1 MTGPLRFIVLLELIG
16 LAALPLTMIVFA
28 RLPGGAVAFAKPLGV
43 VTVGWLTWLSG
54 SLGLGHGPA
63 TTAGAI
69 VLVAAGGLAATW
81 PRRRLLVACLRSRE
95 FWVAEAMLLTSIAVL
110 ASIVAHAPDVWGTEK
125 PMDMALINAIA
136 TSDSLPPRNPWLA
149 GADLDGYY
157 YFGHLLAAMMIEATG
172 VAPTVG
178 YNAAL
183 AAFFA
188 LAAVTALGLGSA
200 VAAVA
205 GAPGGLT
212 GLLTVALVLVAGNL
226 AATVLLVEVDG
237 PLVTYDWFQASRVVP
252 DTINEFP
259 AFSWLLG
266 DLHAHVMAV
275 PLTLTALALALQWLH
290 AGARIP
296 DTVAAAVL
304 TGLLYATNAWS
315 YPVVTGLL
323 SLALLAAPGPVAR
336 RAAHAGLLLAG
347 GALAVLPFLLAFEPP
362 ASGIGLVE
370 NRRPLL
376 LAIRDGALTLG
387 LPAWLAA
394 GAFLAAARLLPRPQL
409 LVLIAVLVMAM
420 ALAAL
425 SGGELAWTVLL
436 LVLAA
441 IAARMLLADSSTAAA
456 RFVWLLLF
464 GGLVCTA
471 VTELVYVSD
480 AFSGG
485 AMERMNTVFKLG
497 YQTWL
502 LLAVG
507 GMGALVVFGPR
518 LTRATRIA
526 WIGGAVVLAVA
537 SAAFPLAGTHART
550 GGFSAV
556 PTLSGLRWLAASAPG
571 DVAAIAW
578 LREHAAPGA
587 VVLESAGDDYS
598 PAGHARISTFTGRST
613 VIGWEGHVL
622 QWGEDPGRR
631 RADVSA
637 LYREPDASVAAPRL
651 RAYGVDYV
659 VVGPLERADH
669 GTAGEGKWDALGERV
684 FERDGTT
691 IWRLEL

>member
-16 LAALPLTMIVFA
+16 LAALPLTTFVFA
-28 RLPGGAVAFAKPLGV
+28 RLPRGAVAFAKPLGV
-43 VTVGWLTWLSG
+43 VAVGWLTWLSG

-188 LAAVTALGLGSA
+188 LAAVAALGLGFA

-205 GAPGGLT
+205 GAPSVLT

-226 AATVLLVEVDG
+226 AAAVLLVEVDG

-323 SLALLAAPGPVAR
+323 SLALLATPGSVAR

-441 IAARMLLADSSTAAA
+441 IAARMLLAGSSTAAA

-637 LYREPDASVAAPRL
+637 LYREPSASVAAPRL